1 MPNFLGTRNWIYCIF
16 FLFLSATIP
25 SVCIAQT
32 EVLRIDSTLDA
43 PFFHNPGLLYPKW
56 VLKDRKGRLLHAV
69 TKKRI
74 RQADTLALRTPVT
87 SFLMRDAGVNGHN
100 SPDTILSVDSRALRS
115 NDTLFIFCA
124 YQSTL
129 SGEIIKISL
138 TPSSLTA
145 GVLEVFSKKDNIL
158 GQRVEFR
165 RLRLNKSTYQK
176 GEVFKAELD
185 FFIEYDLNDIARGP
199 YKQKVFYKGW
209 MLCKV
214 E

>member
-1 MPNFLGTRNWIYCIF
+1 MPNSLGARNWIYSIF
-16 FLFLSATIP
+16 FHLLLITIP

-32 EVLRIDSTLDA
+32 EVLRMDSALDV
-43 PFFHNPGLLYPKW
+43 PFFHNTGLLYPKW
-56 VLKDRKGRLLHAV
+56 VLKDRKGRLVNVV
-69 TKKRI
+69 TNKKI
-74 RQADTLALRTPVT
+74 RKADTLSLRTPVT

-100 SPDTILSVDSRALRS
+100 SPDTILSVDSRAMRS
-115 NDTLFIFCA
+115 KDTLLIFCA

-129 SGEIIKISL
+129 SGEIIRISL
-138 TPSSLTA
+138 APSSLTA

-165 RLRLNKSTYQK
+165 HLVLNKSTYQK
-176 GEVFKAELD
+176 GEVLKAELD
-185 FFIEYDLNDIARGP
+185 FYIEYDLNDIARGP

-209 MLCKV
+209 MICKV